1 MPGTANRFAN
11 ANSQSTRFRE
21 RKRTVKTLNVWST
34 QFHASLVLS
43 FLDPIRKQQQH
54 AEACKGE
61 NDEYRA
67 REYRW

>member
-1 MPGTANRFAN
+1 M
-11 ANSQSTRFRE
+11 
-21 RKRTVKTLNVWST
+21 KTLNVWST

-61 NDEYRA
+61 NDEYRD
-67 REYRW
+67 REYRWYHR